1 VGAGRH
7 RRRTILLLV
16 AGVVATGLGVLCL
29 ATNALRTLDLD
40 AVDAR
45 FSIRG
50 TQAPPR
56 DVVMVGLDARSLNLL
71 QVRPPIPRSLHAQV
85 IDTLRRDGA
94 RAIAYDFQFTEPTIA
109 REDNALI
116 RAVTRAGNVV
126 LPTTRTKDGTVVDV
140 LGKDGARNVHAVVAS
155 PNFPPRSA
163 RGGVV
168 RRLPYAD
175 GALPSLA
182 VAAVERATGRELPR
196 SRFAG
201 DGAWIDFAGPA
212 GTVPTIS
219 FARVASEPAA
229 TFRGKIVVVGATDPI
244 LQDVH
249 ATAAGPGMPGPEVNV
264 NAIAT
269 ILRGFP
275 LDDAPGWLSVLLV
288 AACGLVTPLSA
299 LRLMGLRWLPVPLAL
314 AVALA
319 VSAQLLFNHGTIV
332 PVAAPALAL
341 LASFLGTLAV
351 AYWTDLRERR
361 FMRSAFARFVP
372 AAVVD
377 EVVEQAGD
385 GLRLGGIRREGTVM
399 FCDLRG
405 FTTVAERLE
414 PEFVIEML
422 NRYLTEM
429 SDAILDHGGTVV
441 SYMGDGIMAVFGAPI
456 AQDDHAD
463 RALAAAREMLGKRL
477 ERFNAWARAAG
488 IAEPFRMGVGVC
500 TGPVMSG
507 NVGSLRRLE
516 YAAIGDTTNTASRL
530 QGMTKE
536 AGCAALISEATHAA
550 LRGDA
555 SGLRYVGEL
564 DVRGRSARMKA
575 WTLADE
581 GGAGARAGPA
591 VPPTEVGPSA

>member
-7 RRRTILLLV
+7 RRRAILLLV
-16 AGVVATGLGVLCL
+16 AGVAATALGALCL
-29 ATNALRTLDLD
+29 ATNALRKPDLD
-40 AVDAR
+40 TVDAR

-50 TQAPPR
+50 TQPPPR
-56 DVVMVGLDARSLNLL
+56 DVIMVGLDATSLNAL
-71 QVRPPIPRSLHAQV
+71 QVRPPIPRSLHAKV

-94 RAIAYDFQFTEPTIA
+94 RVIAYDFQFTEPTVA

-116 RAVTRAGNVV
+116 RAITRAGNVV
-126 LPTTRTKDGTVVDV
+126 LPTTRTRDGTAVDV
-140 LGKDGARNVHAVVAS
+140 LGKNGARNAHAVVAS
-155 PNFPPRSA
+155 PDFPPRSA

-168 RRLPYAD
+168 RRLPYTY
-175 GALPSLA
+175 GPLPTFA
-182 VAAVERATGRELPR
+182 VATVERADGRPL
-196 SRFAG
+196 SRAQFAG

-212 GTVPTIS
+212 GTIPTIS
-219 FARVASEPAA
+219 FARVAQAPAA

-244 LQDVH
+244 LQDIH
-249 ATAAGPGMPGPEVNV
+249 ATSAGSGMPGPEVNA

-275 LDDAPGWLSVLLV
+275 LDGAPGWLSVLLV

-314 AVALA
+314 AVALPIA
-319 VSAQLLFNHGTIV
+319 AQLLFNGGTIV
-332 PVAAPALAL
+332 PVAAPAVAL

-361 FMRSAFARFVP
+361 WMRSAFARFVP

-377 EVVEQAGD
+377 EVVEQAGV

-399 FCDLRG
+399 FSDLRG

-463 RALAAAREMLGKRL
+463 RALAAAREILGERL
-477 ERFNAWARAAG
+477 ERFNAWAGAAG
-488 IAEPFRMGVGVC
+488 IAEPFGMGLGIC

-516 YAAIGDTTNTASRL
+516 YAAVGDTTNTASRL
-530 QGMTKE
+530 QDMTKE
-536 AGCAALISEATHAA
+536 AGCAALISDATHAA

-555 SGLRYVGEL
+555 RRLRYVGEL
-564 DVRGRSARMKA
+564 EVRGRNARMKA

-581 GGAGARAGPA
+581 GGAGVLAGPA
-591 VPPTEVGPSA
+591 VPPTEVGPTA

>member
-1 VGAGRH
+1 VGPGRQ
-7 RRRTILLLV
+7 RRRAILLLV
-16 AGVVATGLGVLCL
+16 AGVVATGLGGLCL
-29 ATNALRTLDLD
+29 TTGALRTLELD

-45 FSIRG
+45 FSVRG
-50 TQAPPR
+50 TQAAPR
-56 DVVMVGLDARSLNLL
+56 DVVIVALDATSLNAL
-71 QVRPPIPRSLHAQV
+71 QRRPPLPRSLHAQV
-85 IDTLRRDGA
+85 IDALRRDGA
-94 RAIAYDFQFTEPTIA
+94 RVIAYDFQFTEPTVA

-116 RAVTRAGNVV
+116 RAVARAGNVV
-126 LPTTRTKDGTVVDV
+126 LPTTRTMAGRVVDV
-140 LGKDGARNVHAVVAS
+140 LGTDGARNARAVVAS
-155 PNFPPRSA
+155 PDFLGRAA
-163 RGGVV
+163 RAGVI
-168 RRLPYAD
+168 RRLAYAN
-175 GALPSLA
+175 GVLRTLA
-182 VAAVERATGRELPR
+182 VATVERATGRPLDR

-212 GTVPTIS
+212 GTIPTVP
-219 FARVASEPAA
+219 FAQVAQKPAS

-249 ATAAGPGMPGPEVNV
+249 ATAAGPGMPGPEINA

-275 LDDAPGWLSVLLV
+275 LDDAPGWLSLLMIAV
-288 AACGLVTPLSA
+288 GGLATPLSA
-299 LRLMGLRWLPVPLAL
+299 LRLMGLRWLPVPLVLAVGL
-314 AVALA
+314 AVA
-319 VSAQLLFNHGTIV
+319 AQLAFDGGTIV

-341 LASFLGTLAV
+341 LAAFLGTLAV

-361 FMRSAFARFVP
+361 WLRSAFARFVP

-377 EVVEQAGD
+377 EVVAQAGD
-385 GLRLGGIRREGTVM
+385 GLRLGGTRREGTVM
-399 FCDLRG
+399 FSDLRA
-405 FTTVAERLE
+405 FTTVAEHLD
-414 PEFVIEML
+414 PEFVIGML

-441 SYMGDGIMAVFGAPI
+441 SYMGDGIMSVFGAPL

-463 RALAAAREMLGKRL
+463 RALAAAREMLGQRL
-477 ERFNAWARAAG
+477 ERFNGWARAAG
-488 IAEPFRMGVGVC
+488 IAEPFQMGVGIC

-516 YAAIGDTTNTASRL
+516 YTAIGDTTNTASRL
-530 QGMTKE
+530 QAMTKD

-555 SGLRYVGEL
+555 SDLRYVGEL

-591 VPPTEVGPSA
+591 VPPTEVGPTA

>member
-1 VGAGRH
+1 VGTGRH
-7 RRRTILLLV
+7 RRRAILLLV

-50 TQAPPR
+50 TRAAPR
-56 DVVMVGLDARSLNLL
+56 DVVMVGLDATSLNAL
-71 QVRPPIPRSLHAQV
+71 QLRPPLPRSLHAQV
-85 IDTLRRDGA
+85 IDALRRAGA
-94 RAIAYDFQFTEPTIA
+94 RVIAYDFQFTEPTVA
-109 REDNALI
+109 REDDALI

-126 LPTTRTKDGTVVDV
+126 LPTTRTRAGVVVDV
-140 LGKDGARNVHAVVAS
+140 LGKNGARNAHAVVAS
-155 PNFPPRSA
+155 PDFPPRAA

-168 RRLPYAD
+168 RRLPDAN
-175 GALPSLA
+175 GALPTFA
-182 VAAVERATGRELPR
+182 VAAVERATGRPLPR
-196 SRFAG
+196 SRFSG
-201 DGAWIDFAGPA
+201 DGAWIDFAGQA
-212 GTVPTIS
+212 GTIRTVS
-219 FARVASEPAA
+219 FAHVAQEPAA

-244 LQDVH
+244 LQDIH
-249 ATAAGPGMPGPEVNV
+249 ATAAGPGMPGPEVNA

-275 LDDAPGWLSVLLV
+275 LDDAPGWLSLLLV
-288 AACGLVTPLSA
+288 AAGGLVTPLSA
-299 LRLMGLRWLPVPLAL
+299 LRLMGLRWLPIPLVL

-319 VSAQLLFNHGTIV
+319 GAAQLAFDGGTIV

-341 LASFLGTLAV
+341 LAAFLGTLAV

-361 FMRSAFARFVP
+361 WMRSAFARFVP

-377 EVVEQAGD
+377 EVVAQAGD
-385 GLRLGGIRREGTVM
+385 GLRLGGTRTEATVM
-399 FCDLRG
+399 FADLRA
-405 FTTVAERLE
+405 FTTVAERLD

-422 NRYLTEM
+422 NRYLSEM

-456 AQDDHAD
+456 AQHDHAD
-463 RALAAAREMLGKRL
+463 RALAAAREMLGQRL
-477 ERFNAWARAAG
+477 ERFNAWASAAG
-488 IAEPFRMGVGVC
+488 IADRFRMGVGIC

-516 YAAIGDTTNTASRL
+516 YTAIGDTTNTASRL
-530 QGMTKE
+530 QGMTKD

-550 LRGDA
+550 LGGDA

-581 GGAGARAGPA
+581 GGAGARADPA
-591 VPPTEVGPSA
+591 PQPTEVGPSA